1 MGGHKMPGIKY
12 LTTKQNQVIE
22 DLFTGKLEVEDV
34 LKKWGVSQR
43 TYSRWHQQELFA
55 AEYDRRLKLSH
66 RQSELVF
73 ANWASTAASR
83 LANLTSAEKE
93 ETARKACVDV
103 INHPDR
109 KAKIQSDSQKPP
121 EEEILPEVPPEYAG
135 TLLAALAEIKRCKSK

>member
-1 MGGHKMPGIKY
+1 MGGHKMLGIKY
-12 LTTKQNQVIE
+12 LTTKQRQVIE
-22 DLFTGKLEVEDV
+22 DLFTGKFNEDEV
-34 LKKWGVSQR
+34 LQKWHVTKR
-43 TYSRWHQQELFA
+43 TYCRWHQQENFA

-103 INHPDR
+103 INNPDR
-109 KAKIQSDSQKPP
+109 KAKIQSDRQKPP
-121 EEEILPEVPPEYAG
+121 EEEKLPEVPPEYAG
-135 TLLAALAEIKRCKSK
+135 TLLAAMVEIKKRKSK